1 MEFTGAWSMSCG
13 DKLALVNMDG
23 TETYSLIQTHVFSFT
38 TVLLVVGNTTMNF
51 QDNGLLSK
59 ILKGGIFRFP
69 NVEG

>member
-1 MEFTGAWSMSCG
+1 MFIG

-23 TETYSLIQTHVFSFT
+23 TETYSLMETHAFT
-38 TVLLVVGNTTMNF
+38 STAVLLVVSKTAINVQNI
-51 QDNGLLSK
+51 GLLSK